1 MRGLG
6 SVPNPGH
13 VIMGLELRKNMK
25 RDVDPIDFKS
35 LVGSLRHLTCTRL
48 DILYG
53 VWLANKNMETLN

>member
-35 LVGSLRHLTCTRL
+35 LVGS
-48 DILYG
+48 
-53 VWLANKNMETLN
+53 